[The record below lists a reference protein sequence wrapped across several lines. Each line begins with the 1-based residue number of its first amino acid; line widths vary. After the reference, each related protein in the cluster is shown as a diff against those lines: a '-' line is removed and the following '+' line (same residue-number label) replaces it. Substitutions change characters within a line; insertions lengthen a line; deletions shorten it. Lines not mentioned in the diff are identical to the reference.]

1 MKMKIEMTTRRFFS
15 LAIGSLVAGLVL
27 AGSLEPPGPP
37 APTMVTL
44 QQIYDAV
51 TTTPGQAGSL
61 QPPAGA
67 PAPTMVTLQGIYG
80 AVAGNRFTDQGNG
93 TVKDN
98 GTGLIWL
105 KNASCLGTRTW
116 DAANTAAAQ
125 LGQGTAGGI
134 ACGLTDGSHPGDWH
148 LPSLGCLDWNN
159 SCYVDQ
165 WSNAGGEFTT
175 IFGPACAAGWPLNT
189 AGTGCG
195 TEGNPFSGVQSDLYW
210 SSTTLADGP
219 VLAWLVVLSYGNVL
233 RYGKSM
239 TSYVWPVRGGP

>member
-1 MKMKIEMTTRRFFS
+1 MKTTTTKLLFS
-15 LAIGSLVAGLVL
+15 LAICLAVFGTAPAGT
-27 AGSLEPPGPP
+27 LEPPGPP

-44 QQIYDAV
+44 QQIYDEL
-51 TTTPGQAGSL
+51 TTIPGQAGSL
-61 QPPAGA
+61 QPPPGA
-67 PAPTMVTLQGIYG
+67 PAPTMVTLQGIYT
-80 AVAGNRFTDQGNG
+80 AAAGNRFTDQGNG